1 MRGEKALKPLSFSP
15 IYEMA
20 LIERTP
26 MRSGLAHTST
36 LRLVLRDGITG
47 EIKAIRESRN
57 AKLLDTYNLIFTS
70 LCAAAGTKSLVWLG
84 FGTDEDWAT
93 GDNTLTGEI
102 GADGGTGGRTA
113 PRVSHDADS
122 ERWSLSW
129 SYSEGS
135 KTHSIAQAGIWNTGT
150 GTDAAG
156 GFLFLKAT
164 FARLTLNT
172 QDVLNVAWTQSIASA

>member
-1 MRGEKALKPLSFSP
+1 
-15 IYEMA
+15 MA
-20 LIERTP
+20 LIEKTP

-36 LRLVLRDGITG
+36 IRLVVRDGFTG
-47 EIKAIRESRN
+47 EIKAIRETRN
-57 AKLLDTYNLIFTS
+57 AKLLDTYNLLYTS
-70 LCAAAGTKSLVWLG
+70 LIAGAGTKSIVWLG
-84 FGTDEDWAT
+84 LGTDEDWAT

-102 GADGGTGGRTA
+102 GADGDTGGRTA

-135 KTHSIAQAGIWNTGT
+135 KTHSIAQAGIWNTNT
-150 GTDAAG
+150 GTDAVAG
-156 GFLFLKAT
+156 CLLFLKAT

-172 QDVLNVAWTQSIASA
+172 QDVLNIAWTQSIASA